1 MFEVNDVIIYGN
13 HGVCKIIDR
22 GPLSISMADKEKEYY
37 TLCPLYQSEAVIY
50 VPVDGNKTVMRYVM
64 SKEETEELIRDI
76 PRLEANWSANERERE
91 MQYRGA
97 IKSCDCRELVKVIRT
112 LYERRRSRMQNGKK
126 ATAVDEKYFKIAEE
140 QLYQEL
146 AYVLKMKKDEV
157 SPYIAECIQ
166 EK

>member
-37 TLCPLYQSEAVIY
+37 TLCPLYQQEAVIY

-64 SKEETEELIRDI
+64 SREETEELIRDI
-76 PRLEANWSANERERE
+76 PRLEANWSSNERERE

-112 LYERRRSRMQNGKK
+112 LYERRRMRLQNGKK
-126 ATAVDEKYFKIAEE
+126 ATAIDEKYFKIAEE

-157 SPYIAECIQ
+157 SPYLAECIQ